1 MATVYKRREWRPIP
15 NGAGIVTYRGK
26 PCAAWVDAKGKARRA
41 PLNAA
46 GNRISVLAECYT
58 AQYFDEAGKRRK
70 APTGCQDKQEA
81 ERYANRLE
89 NEARKRRNGEIDPKA
104 ERYGREAR
112 RPLSEHLADFRQYL
126 TDKGNTDQHVT
137 QTTRQI
143 QAIIDLTG
151 AEQIADLDGATV
163 MRAIGTLR
171 ERKENPASL
180 RTCNSY
186 LRSVKTFTRWL
197 RTEKRAAD
205 DALVGL
211 SQFNEETD
219 RRHTRRELTP
229 DELAHLLAHVEHKG
243 KVNFRLPGP
252 VRAILYRV
260 ALGSGFRRKELR
272 TLTPAS
278 FDLDSDPPA
287 VTVAAAYSKRRRQ
300 DVQPIQHGLAE
311 LLRPWLAGRPRDE
324 RLFPLPHN
332 TSKMFQRD
340 LAAARSQWI
349 REAQTGDERQQREE
363 SDFLRYENAAG
374 DVADFHA
381 QRHTYISGI
390 VAGGASVKTAQ
401 ELARHSTPVL
411 TIGRYSHTRLH
422 DLQGALDAL
431 PDLATPPEIAATPQ
445 AMAATGTDDSPAGVV
460 RGQMRGQYNRKTMLE
475 SAKPS
480 ERGNDCDSA
489 EKMPQVLSMT
499 GLGGNLRKSAEVVRA
514 RIELATHGFS
524 VRCSTN

>member
-15 NGAGIVTYRGK
+15 DGATIIQYRGK
-26 PCAAWVDAKGKARRA
+26 PYAAWTDSKGKARRA
-41 PLNAA
+41 PLHPD
-46 GNRISVLAECYT
+46 GQRIGQLAECFT
-58 AQYFDEAGKRRK
+58 AQFFDESGKRRK
-70 APTGCQDKQEA
+70 RPTGCQDKAEA
-81 ERYANRLE
+81 LRYANRLE

-104 ERYGREAR
+104 ERYAKEAR
-112 RPLSEHLADFRQYL
+112 RPLVEQLSDFQRFL
-126 TDKGNTDQHVT
+126 SDKGNTPQHVA

-143 QAIIDLTG
+143 QAIIDLAN
-151 AEQIADLDGATV
+151 AEQITHLDGATV
-163 MRAIGTLR
+163 MRAIGMLR

-186 LRSVKTFTRWL
+186 LRAIKTFTRWL
-197 RTEKRAAD
+197 RTERRTAD

-211 SQFNEETD
+211 SQFNEQTD
-219 RRHTRRELTP
+219 RRHTRRELMP
-229 DELAHLLAHVEHKG
+229 DELAYLLAHVERKG
-243 KVNFRLPGP
+243 KVNFRLAGQ
-252 VRAILYRV
+252 VRAMLYRV
-260 ALGSGFRRKELR
+260 ACGSGFRRKELR
-272 TLTPAS
+272 TLMPSS
-278 FDLDSDPPA
+278 FDLDSDPPT

-300 DVQPIQHGLAE
+300 DVQPIQPGLAAI
-311 LLRPWLAGRPRDE
+311 LRPWLAGRPRDE

-332 TSKMFQRD
+332 TSKMFRRD
-340 LAAARSQWI
+340 LAAARSHWI
-349 REAQTGDERQQREE
+349 SEAQADDERQRREE

-381 QRHTYISGI
+381 QRHTYISGL

-431 PDLATPPEIAATPQ
+431 PDLTAAPEAPATAQ

-460 RGQMRGQYNRKTMLE
+460 RGQMRGQYGRETMQE
-475 SAKPS
+475 TAKPN
-480 ERGNDCDSA
+480 ERAAGDDSA
-489 EKMPQVLSMT
+489 EKKPQVLSMT
-499 GLGGNLRKSAEVVRA
+499 GLCGNLREPSKVVRA